1 MNTHGQLGWRRG
13 VLTVS
18 AVLLTTGTAVGCTT
32 NTTPHSA
39 GADAGFVTASGVTEI
54 AADKRA
60 TPVALAGTDSTGNPV
75 EPHLEN
81 ATVTVVNVWYSS
93 CGPCRKEAPGL
104 VELANEFQNS
114 GVTFIGVN
122 VRDEAETA
130 AGFERNFNVPYPS
143 IIDTDAKA
151 ITALAGMASPNAVPT
166 TLVLDRDRR
175 VAARVLGQAD
185 ESVLRALIK
194 TVLAES

>member
-1 MNTHGQLGWRRG
+1 MIGFSSARLTFVKRG
-13 VLTVS
+13 VVAL
-18 AVLLTTGTAVGCTT
+18 AVAALAGCTT
-32 NTTPHSA
+32 GTTPHSA

-54 AADKRA
+54 AVDKRVN
-60 TPVALAGTDSTGNPV
+60 PIALVGADSGGNPV
-75 EPHLEN
+75 GPHLDN
-81 ATVTVVNVWYSS
+81 ATITVVNVWYAS

-104 VELANEFQNS
+104 VELANEFESS
-114 GVTFIGVN
+114 GVRFVGVN

-151 ITALAGMASPNAVPT
+151 ITVLAGMASPNAVPT

-185 ESVLRALIK
+185 ESVLRTLIK